1 MEIQCSCGLGCVK
14 KSDIIFNG
22 IAEIYKPCKNCLRP
36 QLKKFKPLVEQIDLD
51 QLDADYGRCK
61 CGRRHLDLVVGHVLK
76 ILIEEGD
83 RKEKSTLRNCCTPL
97 ITPAYPSHT
106 VPYLTKNSVVILAG
120 EVTKRSAE
128 IIVDEV
134 QEVKGVIKGDIKE
147 VVGMKDANSK
157 PNVYELLSGCDM
169 RCDIVSTLNGPLCI
183 YRKQA
188 EIHLEFSKPV
198 SPKVQILEKYLE
210 KYEHPRVMDC
220 TCGPGTLG
228 IASLKY
234 GAQKVVFNDL
244 WPPSIEMTL
253 LNLEMNGFKVESL
266 HSNNK
271 KVGEGE
277 NFQVYCA
284 DLMELKDDLKE
295 EFDLCIIDTFP
306 DVDTKEFVDAV
317 KQLCTEIVII

>member
-1 MEIQCSCGLGCVK
+1 MEIQCACGLGCVK
-14 KSDIIFNG
+14 KSNIILNR
-22 IAEIYKPCKNCLRP
+22 ITEIYEPCEECLRP

-61 CGRRHLDLVVGHVLK
+61 CGRRHLDLVMGHVLK
-76 ILIEEGD
+76 ILIEDGD
-83 RKEKSTLRNCCTPL
+83 RDKKSTLRNCCTPL

-106 VPYLTKNSVVILAG
+106 VPYLSEDSVVILTDKITKKSADRIVE
-120 EVTKRSAE
+120 EVP
-128 IIVDEV
+128 
-134 QEVKGVIKGDIKE
+134 EVKGVMKGDIKE
-147 VVGMKDANSK
+147 VVGIKDANSD

-169 RCDIVSTLNGPLCI
+169 RCDIVTTLNGPLCI

-198 SPKVQILEKYLE
+198 SPKIQILEKYLE

-253 LNLEMNGFKVESL
+253 LNLEVNGFEVESSD
-266 HSNNK
+266 SNSSLVA
-271 KVGEGE
+271 VGEK
-277 NFQVYCA
+277 FQVYCA
-284 DLMELKDDLKE
+284 DLMELQDDIKE

-317 KQLCTEIVII
+317 KQFCTEVVVI